1 MTLRTSDRPLIGTIA
16 LLTVVA
22 DRLSIVCRVG
32 PDVVRLPSFD
42 PAADVG
48 LDEVVRSKADD
59 VVGHGSTY
67 LEQLYTFT
75 ALRAGS
81 DSAIVVSYLACAP
94 SIGALHERYQLITI
108 DDALG
113 LLTGF
118 DRQIVEYALTRLRA
132 KIGYTTIA
140 FHLMP
145 IEFTLSELQRTYETI
160 LGLPLDKRNFRRRIL
175 ASGLV
180 SATDGRRAGANHRP
194 AALYQFAA
202 EHDPAAFLTPMTAG
216 RLPS

>member
-1 MTLRTSDRPLIGTIA
+1 MTVDS
-16 LLTVVA
+16 

-42 PAADVG
+42 PSADVG

-75 ALRAGS
+75 ALRPGS
-81 DSAIVVSYLACAP
+81 DSAIVVSYLACTP
-94 SIGALHERYQLITI
+94 SMGPLHERYRLLPI
-108 DDALG
+108 DDAVG
-113 LLTGF
+113 LLSGV
-118 DRQIVEYALTRLRA
+118 DRQIVQYALTRLRA

-145 IEFTLSELQRTYETI
+145 VEFTLSELQRTYETI
-160 LGLPLDKRNFRRRIL
+160 LGLPVDKRNFRRRIQ

-180 SATDGRRAGANHRP
+180 SQTEGRRAGANHRP

-202 EHDPAAFLTPMTAG
+202 AHDPSAFLTPIATGSPVATSRASG
-216 RLPS
+216 AIP